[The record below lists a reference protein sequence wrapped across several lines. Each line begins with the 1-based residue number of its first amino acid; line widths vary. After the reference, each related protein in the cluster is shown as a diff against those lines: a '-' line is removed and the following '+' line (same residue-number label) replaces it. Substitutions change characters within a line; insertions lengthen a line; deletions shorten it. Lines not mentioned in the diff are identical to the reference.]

1 MMGGLYASD
10 NAPRRLSK
18 PRKNTSSS
26 NLPSTFSDQQT
37 DPSSS
42 PLHSSDHDYFGEH
55 AAVVNSQGERRSRR
69 KSRSKIRAYLY
80 GSNEEAIQNSS
91 EEEDGRI
98 GLSGTARN
106 VRKRMSRT
114 GSSITQLQSAK
125 ASSAYLSKSE
135 SQGSDPEE
143 SAMVAHQI
151 KERAYQDSLAA
162 KNHVTSPI
170 DEDKHPDSVMAPVR
184 RKSLYTPGI
193 ATRNA
198 SDILRKPPQPDSN
211 LSQVDRD
218 YYYNPARP
226 ESSPLA
232 QLAKFNLVEDG
243 RATPSSIHNFP
254 QLGGLQL
261 GTLRVTNGIP
271 RNDTPDI
278 MCRSATPHSK
288 TQEEYYTAS
297 EGSLIGNLSGAF
309 PCASISPLQT
319 EREIQSSFQS
329 EDEDNVTPRE
339 PLDPRKAMR
348 DPAANVADEY
358 MAELEGNP
366 FSYSETPM
374 SKGNANEDDS
384 LDDEGIFINQAE
396 GPAADMCRQF
406 IDDAAVHQGGSQTRE
421 DAFRKLNGNTPS
433 IHESQRLSVPSST
446 TSRYSVSTEVLKTD
460 SGYGSNSSLYANHRT
475 ATNNGH
481 EVKFHETEPV
491 RMLSRSSGHSGP
503 QEMPEPIS
511 KPGDYNS
518 QPVGPAL
525 IPYSLNVM
533 PRHAVQRSTPNLST
547 SPSSPTANTVRP
559 SARSSVRPSS
569 QTLARKLQK
578 PRPKSQPPPVNSI
591 TVQGYRGL
599 EQASIPR
606 VPSVI
611 AARHADR
618 LRQFPLLDHTF
629 PSSQHTT
636 AVENSSP
643 AEVRLMPVRFPSP
656 ANALEAATAD
666 LYAAP
671 VNTDETKSSRHR
683 LSLKNRK
690 STMVDGN
697 EWTHSDIVR
706 SPSWSD
712 IGGGRKKREQKRQA
726 KEERKAEKRLLREER
741 ELAKRLENDRKDLD
755 RQIRKDGEKLRG
767 GRSRSASR
775 TREPSQYDTLVTIA
789 DFGTV
794 TESLGGNPY
803 DVATSMFSSASPTA
817 SNKHPHQISAAMSR
831 LKSMVGMDEMAAV
844 ELGRARRPARSQ
856 SIGRLSPSTKGFSSG
871 GGSISGKRLRPHSM
885 WGNNEPPVPA
895 FAAMDLQGH
904 DLEWARSRQRS
915 GSFSDIGGIPRKSI
929 RVSSFILD
937 APPVPALPT
946 IQQVEQKEAQVTKS
960 RPRST
965 IVGATPVQASLQRI
979 DNQEIPNDGSSLS
992 GRSKSSSPPKIR
1004 ARKLVPDLWSNGS
1017 LEKKGP
1023 KATTRLRPKASS
1035 NNVPSSTNEEQLGK
1049 DNIWESQRQ
1058 AWSRRRKSAGEALLR
1073 SQKSAMFDK
1082 RPTSSN
1088 SWSMQQQ
1095 NDRPSLT
1102 ASAYTSEP
1110 QYLNRPKR
1118 SSRPGPIPLAPLPN
1132 QLASHPQLSPQRRL
1146 YKLESTSSPNSS
1158 NEDASYH
1165 QPAPQQTLR
1174 PGPSPLTGQA
1184 QPQSQPQP
1192 QLPTPA
1198 QPRAQPQPFTITRK
1212 RVGSS
1217 SGSGSSTPTS
1227 AFESLTGRYAGGLMY
1242 GYEPGCGLGGS
1253 AGTRSTKT
1261 EASRKSVDVSKG
1273 FGIDLSDVPIFVAP
1287 TPTK

>member
-1 MMGGLYASD
+1 MSILYASE

-18 PRKNTSSS
+18 PRTNTSSS
-26 NLPSTFSDQQT
+26 NLLSTFSDQQT

-42 PLHSSDHDYFGEH
+42 PLHSSDHDYFGEN
-55 AAVVNSQGERRSRR
+55 ATVVNSQGERRSRR

-91 EEEDGRI
+91 EEEDGRN

-114 GSSITQLQSAK
+114 SSSIMQLQSAK

-143 SAMVAHQI
+143 SAIVAHQI
-151 KERAYQDSLAA
+151 KERAYHDSLAA

-218 YYYNPARP
+218 YYFNPDRP

-232 QLAKFNLVEDG
+232 QLAKLNLVEDG

-271 RNDTPDI
+271 RNDTPDFI
-278 MCRSATPHSK
+278 CRSATPNSK
-288 TQEEYYTAS
+288 TQEEYHTAS
-297 EGSLIGNLSGAF
+297 EGSLTGNLSSVF
-309 PCASISPLQT
+309 PCTSRSPLQT
-319 EREIQSSFQS
+319 EGEIQPSFQS

-339 PLDPRKAMR
+339 SLDPRKAMR
-348 DPAANVADEY
+348 DPAANIADEY
-358 MAELEGNP
+358 MAELEGRP

-396 GPAADMCRQF
+396 GPAADMWRQF
-406 IDDAAVHQGGSQTRE
+406 IDGAAAHQGGSHTRE

-433 IHESQRLSVPSST
+433 IYESQRLSVPSSM
-446 TSRYSVSTEVLKTD
+446 TSRYSVSTEVPKTD
-460 SGYGSNSSLYANHRT
+460 SGYGSNSSLYASHRI
-475 ATNNGH
+475 ATNNGQ

-491 RMLSRSSGHSGP
+491 RMLSRSSGLSGP
-503 QEMPEPIS
+503 REMPEPIS
-511 KPGDYNS
+511 KQGDYNS
-518 QPVGPAL
+518 QPVGPAP
-525 IPYSLNVM
+525 IPYSFHVM
-533 PRHAVQRSTPNLST
+533 PRHDVQRSTPNLST
-547 SPSSPTANTVRP
+547 SPSSPTVNTVRP
-559 SARSSVRPSS
+559 SARSVRSSS

-578 PRPKSQPPPVNSI
+578 PRLKSQPPPVNSI
-591 TVQGYRGL
+591 TVQGYRDL

-636 AVENSSP
+636 ADENSSST
-643 AEVRLMPVRFPSP
+643 EVRPMPVRFPSP
-656 ANALEAATAD
+656 ANALEAATAN

-671 VNTDETKSSRHR
+671 VNTDETRNSRHR
-683 LSLKNRK
+683 RSLKHRK
-690 STMVDGN
+690 STIVDGN

-712 IGGGRKKREQKRQA
+712 FGGGRKKREQKRQA
-726 KEERKAEKRLLREER
+726 KAEREAEERLLREER
-741 ELAKRLENDRKDLD
+741 ELTKRLEKDRKDLD
-755 RQIRKDGEKLRG
+755 SQIRKDGEKLRG
-767 GRSRSASR
+767 DQSRSGSR

-794 TESLGGNPY
+794 AESLGGNPY
-803 DVATSMFSSASPTA
+803 DIATSMFSSASPTA
-817 SNKHPHQISAAMSR
+817 SNKHPHQISNAMSR
-831 LKSMVGMDEMAAV
+831 PKSMVGMDEMAAA
-844 ELGRARRPARSQ
+844 ELGRARSRARSQ
-856 SIGRLSPSTKGFSSG
+856 SIGRLSPSTEGFSSG

-885 WGNNEPPVPA
+885 LGNNQPPVPA
-895 FAAMDLQGH
+895 LAAVDLLSH
-904 DLEWARSRQRS
+904 NLEWARSRQRS
-915 GSFSDIGGIPRKSI
+915 GSFYDRGGIP
-929 RVSSFILD
+929 VLD

-946 IQQVEQKEAQVTKS
+946 IQQVEQREAQITKS
-960 RPRST
+960 RPRSM

-992 GRSKSSSPPKIR
+992 RPSKSTSPSIIR
-1004 ARKLVPDLWSNGS
+1004 AKKLVPDLWSNGS

-1023 KATTRLRPKASS
+1023 KATTRLRPEASS
-1035 NNVPSSTNEEQLGK
+1035 NNIPSSTDEEQLGK
-1049 DNIWESQRQ
+1049 DNIWEAQRQ
-1058 AWSRRRKSAGEALLR
+1058 AWSQRRKSAGEALLR
-1073 SQKSAMFDK
+1073 NQKSAMFDN
-1082 RPTSSN
+1082 RTRSFN
-1088 SWSMQQQ
+1088 SRSMQQQ

-1102 ASAYTSEP
+1102 ASAYTSGP
-1110 QYLNRPKR
+1110 QDLNRPKR
-1118 SSRPGPIPLAPLPN
+1118 SSRPSPIPLAPLPN
-1132 QLASHPQLSPQRRL
+1132 PLASHPQISPQQRL
-1146 YKLESTSSPNSS
+1146 YELEYTSSPYSS
-1158 NEDASYH
+1158 NEDVSYH
-1165 QPAPQQTLR
+1165 RPAPQQTFR
-1174 PGPSPLTGQA
+1174 PGPSPLTGQP
-1184 QPQSQPQP
+1184 QPQSQLQP

-1198 QPRAQPQPFTITRK
+1198 RPRAQPQPFTITRK
-1212 RVGSS
+1212 RVGSGS
-1217 SGSGSSTPTS
+1217 GSGSGSSTPTS

-1253 AGTRSTKT
+1253 AGTRSVKT

-1273 FGIDLSDVPIFVAP
+1273 FGVDLSDVPIFVAP

>member
-18 PRKNTSSS
+18 PRTNTSSS
-26 NLPSTFSDQQT
+26 NLLSPFSDQQT

-42 PLHSSDHDYFGEH
+42 PLHSSDHDYFGEN
-55 AAVVNSQGERRSRR
+55 ATVVNSQGERRSRR

-91 EEEDGRI
+91 EEEDDRN

-106 VRKRMSRT
+106 VRKRISRT
-114 GSSITQLQSAK
+114 GSSIIQLQSAK

-151 KERAYQDSLAA
+151 KERAYHDSLAA

-232 QLAKFNLVEDG
+232 LLAKLNLVEDG

-271 RNDTPDI
+271 RNDTPDLI
-278 MCRSATPHSK
+278 CRSATPDSK
-288 TQEEYYTAS
+288 TQEEYDTAS
-297 EGSLIGNLSGAF
+297 EGSLTGNLSGAF
-309 PCASISPLQT
+309 PCTSPLQT
-319 EREIQSSFQS
+319 EGEIQPSFQS
-329 EDEDNVTPRE
+329 EDVDNFTPRE
-339 PLDPRKAMR
+339 SLDPRKAMR
-348 DPAANVADEY
+348 DPAANIADEY
-358 MAELEGNP
+358 MAELEGRP

-374 SKGNANEDDS
+374 SKGNANEDHS

-396 GPAADMCRQF
+396 GPAADILRQF
-406 IDDAAVHQGGSQTRE
+406 IDDAAVHQGGSHTRE
-421 DAFRKLNGNTPS
+421 DAFRKLNDNTPS
-433 IHESQRLSVPSST
+433 IYEPQRLSVPSSM
-446 TSRYSVSTEVLKTD
+446 TSRYSVSTEVPKTD
-460 SGYGSNSSLYANHRT
+460 SGYGSNSSLYASHRT
-475 ATNNGH
+475 ATNNGQ

-491 RMLSRSSGHSGP
+491 RILSRSSGLSGP
-503 QEMPEPIS
+503 REIPEPIS
-511 KPGDYNS
+511 KQGDYNS
-518 QPVGPAL
+518 QPVGPAP
-525 IPYSLNVM
+525 IPYSFNAR
-533 PRHAVQRSTPNLST
+533 PRHAVQRSTPNFST
-547 SPSSPTANTVRP
+547 SPSSPTVNTVRP

-591 TVQGYRGL
+591 TVQGYRDL

-618 LRQFPLLDHTF
+618 LRQFPLLEHAF

-636 AVENSSP
+636 ADENSSP
-643 AEVRLMPVRFPSP
+643 TEVRPMPVRFPSP
-656 ANALEAATAD
+656 ANALEVATAN

-671 VNTDETKSSRHR
+671 VNIDETRNSRHR
-683 LSLKNRK
+683 PSLKHRK

-697 EWTHSDIVR
+697 EWTHSDVIR
-706 SPSWSD
+706 SRSWSD
-712 IGGGRKKREQKRQA
+712 FGGGRKKREQKRQA
-726 KEERKAEKRLLREER
+726 KEEREAEKRLLREER
-741 ELAKRLENDRKDLD
+741 ELAKGVEKDRKDFD
-755 RQIRKDGEKLRG
+755 SQIRKDGEKLRVG
-767 GRSRSASR
+767 PSRSASR
-775 TREPSQYDTLVTIA
+775 RREPNQYDTLVTIA

-803 DVATSMFSSASPTA
+803 DIATSMFSSASPTV
-817 SNKHPHQISAAMSR
+817 SNKHPHQISTAMSR
-831 LKSMVGMDEMAAV
+831 PKSMFGMDEMAAA
-844 ELGRARRPARSQ
+844 ELGRARSRARSQ
-856 SIGRLSPSTKGFSSG
+856 SIGRLSPSTEGFSSG

-885 WGNNEPPVPA
+885 LGNNEPPVPA
-895 FAAMDLQGH
+895 LAAVDLRGH
-904 DLEWARSRQRS
+904 NLEWARSRRRS
-915 GSFSDIGGIPRKSI
+915 GSFNDRGGIPGKSI

-946 IQQVEQKEAQVTKS
+946 IQQAEQREAQITKS
-960 RPRST
+960 RPRSM

-992 GRSKSSSPPKIR
+992 RPSKSSSPPKSR
-1004 ARKLVPDLWSNGS
+1004 AKKLVPDLWSNGS

-1023 KATTRLRPKASS
+1023 KATTRLRPEASS
-1035 NNVPSSTNEEQLGK
+1035 NNMPSSTDEEQLGK
-1049 DNIWESQRQ
+1049 DNVWEAQRQ
-1058 AWSRRRKSAGEALLR
+1058 AWAQRRKSAGEALLR
-1073 SQKSAMFDK
+1073 NQKSAMFDN
-1082 RPTSSN
+1082 RPASSN
-1088 SWSMQQQ
+1088 SRSIQQQ
-1095 NDRPSLT
+1095 NDRPSPT

-1110 QYLNRPKR
+1110 QDLHRPKR
-1118 SSRPGPIPLAPLPN
+1118 SSRPNPIPLAPLPN
-1132 QLASHPQLSPQRRL
+1132 PLASHPQLSPQQRL
-1146 YKLESTSSPNSS
+1146 YELKSTSSPYSS
-1158 NEDASYH
+1158 NKDAFYH
-1165 QPAPQQTLR
+1165 QPAAQQIFR
-1174 PGPSPLTGQA
+1174 PGPSPLTGQ
-1184 QPQSQPQP
+1184 PQPQP

-1212 RVGSS
+1212 RVGSG
-1217 SGSGSSTPTS
+1217 SGSGSSPPTS

-1253 AGTRSTKT
+1253 AGTRSAKT
-1261 EASRKSVDVSKG
+1261 EASRKSMDVSKG

-1287 TPTK
+1287 TPTKRM